1 MFDLNKHYKI
11 ILLIIVSLIALY
23 IIIARIVEYKLA
35 QIESRTTEINAE
47 MQMIDVEYRIRKQHN

>member
-23 IIIARIVEYKLA
+23 VIIARIVEYKLA